1 MSIQIIGE
9 NIHIISPK
17 VKEALANRDAAFFQE
32 SARQQVQHGAAAL
45 DLNIGPQ
52 KKLGHEILPWLVET
66 VQSVVDVP
74 LSLDTT
80 NLNAIEAALEV
91 ARVPCIINSTSA
103 EEERLANVPPVAKKF
118 GAKLIALTMGS
129 GGIPVG
135 ADERVNIALEHLI
148 PRAVELDIPM
158 SDLLIDPLVLT
169 VSGCQQYCPELIE
182 AVRMLKF
189 AGDPPPMVNVG
200 LSNVSNQV
208 PGPMRPLINNTYL
221 VMLMAAGVDYV
232 IANPLDK
239 QLWEFIHIVENR
251 DDSTGKGRLLL
262 TLYDKTLAGEKLEA
276 DDVDWNDPEQVA
288 IFKTAQVLYNDV
300 IYTDSYLEI

>member
-1 MSIQIIGE
+1 M
-9 NIHIISPK
+9 
-17 VKEALANRDAAFFQE
+17 
-32 SARQQVQHGAAAL
+32 
-45 DLNIGPQ
+45 
-52 KKLGHEILPWLVET
+52 
-66 VQSVVDVP
+66 DVP

-103 EEERLANVPPVAKKF
+103 EEERLANVPLVAKKF

-135 ADERVNIALEHLI
+135 ADERVNIALELLI
-148 PRAVELDIPM
+148 PRAVELDIPLT
-158 SDLLIDPLVLT
+158 DLLIDPLVLT

-208 PGPMRPLINNTYL
+208 PAHMRPLINNTYL

-232 IANPLDK
+232 IANPLDE

-251 DDSTGKGRLLL
+251 DDSSGKGRLLL
-262 TLYDKTLAGEKLEA
+262 TLYDKTVAMGQAGGRRRGLERPRAGRDLQDRAGAVQRCDLYGLVFGGLDVGLGSVKRDQRVKCNASTARSLCVKLR
-276 DDVDWNDPEQVA
+276 V
-288 IFKTAQVLYNDV
+288 T
-300 IYTDSYLEI
+300 